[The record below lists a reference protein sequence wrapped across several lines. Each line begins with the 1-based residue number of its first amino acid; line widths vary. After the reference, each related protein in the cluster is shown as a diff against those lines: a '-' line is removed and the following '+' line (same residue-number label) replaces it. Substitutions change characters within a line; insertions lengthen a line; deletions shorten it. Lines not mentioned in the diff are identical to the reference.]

1 MGVQLE
7 DTIVI
12 WGAEFGHTTFSHDG
26 KVRASY
32 GCDHHANCFTI
43 LVAGGDFKPGLIHGE
58 IDDFTCSVLRDEVT
72 VHDLH
77 ATLLQ

>member
-1 MGVQLE
+1 M
-7 DTIVI
+7 
-12 WGAEFGHTTFSHDG
+12 
-26 KVRASY
+26 
-32 GCDHHANCFTI
+32 